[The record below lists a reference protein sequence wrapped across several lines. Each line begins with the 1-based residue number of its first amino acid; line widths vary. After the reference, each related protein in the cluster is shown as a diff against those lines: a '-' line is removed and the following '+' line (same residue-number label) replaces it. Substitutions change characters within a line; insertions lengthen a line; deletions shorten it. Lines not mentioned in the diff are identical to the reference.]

1 MPPGKQRERRLR
13 SKRGAASAAAASEAQ
28 TGSGGSS
35 ASAAGAGGRSVRR
48 QIAGSG
54 SPALVLG
61 DASEALI
68 ARGCDGSTVPYL
80 EDVTRHFEQMRW
92 PSSVEVIEI
101 WMCVIVRSNLEEAT
115 RCCHLRRWPCF
126 AQEIDYPSCVVIPC
140 FANLADALEKV
151 LHAMEDR
158 SDDED
163 TGGSNGNEGAA
174 AAATVEDNPQ
184 AVA

>member
-1 MPPGKQRERRLR
+1 MPPGRQRERRLR
-13 SKRGAASAAAASEAQ
+13 SNRRAASAAAASEPQ

-35 ASAAGAGGRSVRR
+35 ASAAGAGGRTVRR
-48 QIAGSG
+48 RIAGSG
-54 SPALVLG
+54 WPALVPG

-92 PSSVEVIEI
+92 PCSVEVIEI

-126 AQEIDYPSCVVIPC
+126 AQKIDSRSCVVIPC
-140 FANLADALEKV
+140 FANLADALEKFW
-151 LHAMEDR
+151 HAMEDR

>member
-13 SKRGAASAAAASEAQ
+13 SNRGAASAAAASEAQ

-35 ASAAGAGGRSVRR
+35 ASAAGAGGRSGRAR
-48 QIAGSG
+48 IRA
-54 SPALVLG
+54 ALVPDG
-61 DASEALI
+61 ICEAWI
-68 ARGCDGSTVPYL
+68 GRGCDGSTVPYL

-92 PSSVEVIEI
+92 PCSVEEIDI